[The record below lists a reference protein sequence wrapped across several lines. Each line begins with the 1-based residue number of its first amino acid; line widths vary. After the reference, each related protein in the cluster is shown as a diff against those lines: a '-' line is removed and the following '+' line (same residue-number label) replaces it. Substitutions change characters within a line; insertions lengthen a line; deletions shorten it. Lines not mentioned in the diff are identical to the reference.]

1 MDPCLNSQDFSSWLE
16 ISAYFNISQPSNL
29 RSWNISRSR
38 GLPDPPWAEEW
49 SIRPCTS
56 HGHLVPQCSRWD
68 FPAAARLVT
77 GGYTAFCQWLV
88 HQTSSVEKPWTSWTF
103 LMNLNEP
110 LRTEFMMAQLS
121 PLGIASPRGR
131 ELYRLLCLPNALC
144 RASRVAKD
152 HRWRRVAFAERVRQ
166 KASELAWSWDE
177 LSRIFRG
184 VSPRSSPVHHLKY
197 QVLPSIYQ
205 LKLSSFL
212 VCPIFFRT
220 HRAIVFGGS
229 GLWHVP
235 RVVI

>member
-1 MDPCLNSQDFSSWLE
+1 MPQFTGFQQLAWDISIFQHISTIKSQKLKHFPFARPTRPSLSRRMVHTAMHKPRALGTAMQQVGFSSRGTSGDRRVHSIL
-16 ISAYFNISQPSNL
+16 SMAGASNFK
-29 RSWNISRSR
+29 
-38 GLPDPPWAEEW
+38 
-49 SIRPCTS
+49 
-56 HGHLVPQCSRWD
+56 RWETMD
-68 FPAAARLVT
+68 KLNF
-77 GGYTAFCQWLV
+77 
-88 HQTSSVEKPWTSWTF
+88 
-103 LMNLNEP
+103 LNEP
-110 LRTEFMMAQLS
+110 LRTEFMMAELS

-197 QVLPSIYQ
+197 QVLPSIYP